1 MAYSRFLLLL
11 IGVISSHLPG
21 VQSRPVD
28 FWCNRDARK
37 NLVKTI
43 EELKKD
49 MADCV
54 GSHILPSPLQ
64 LPPVW
69 VQPAEWANKTFQQK
83 RAEVLGAL
91 RVLQDGVQRA
101 TSQTTLQCQASL
113 LERLGHH
120 VTNYVGLVSSL
131 QIQADRETSSHPE
144 VPNSPPQTS
153 LTKVLERYRNLLKG
167 KLERLA
173 VDLKDS
179 LCHAEHRT
187 DDS

>member
-1 MAYSRFLLLL
+1 MSSLQSCPLCAPPGFLLLL

-49 MADCV
+49 M
-54 GSHILPSPLQ
+54 